1 MVGDLYLCESEGI
14 VYSEA
19 ITKRSSSL
27 GVFVSGTL
35 ADVEVKQ
42 FPPET
47 RLHIHRSFPEFMQTV
62 FCLLCVKGMN
72 RRIQSRL

>member
-1 MVGDLYLCESEGI
+1 LVGDLYLCESEGI

-19 ITKRSSSL
+19 ITKRELNQL

-42 FPPET
+42 FPPENKT
-47 RLHIHRSFPEFMQTV
+47 
-62 FCLLCVKGMN
+62 
-72 RRIQSRL
+72 SRLQILSRVHAKGLLACCA